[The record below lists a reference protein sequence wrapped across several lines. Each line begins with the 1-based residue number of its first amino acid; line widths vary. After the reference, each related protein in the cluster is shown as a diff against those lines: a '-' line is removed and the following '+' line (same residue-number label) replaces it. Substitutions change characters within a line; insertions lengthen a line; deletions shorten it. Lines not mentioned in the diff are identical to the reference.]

1 LSTIK
6 KLASQTA
13 VYGLSSIVGRLLNYL
28 LVPLYTNIFLP
39 AEYGVV
45 TDLYSY
51 VAFFAVLMTYGME
64 TAFFR
69 YTQKDT
75 IDPKTVYATSL
86 ISISS
91 TALIFLVLGY
101 IFIDKIALAL
111 KYQEHVWYIGCF
123 LIIIAID
130 AVTALPF
137 AKLRSENKALKFASI
152 RLINIFVNIGLNL
165 FFILLCPKWYQNNP
179 NLIASFYTPEIGVGY
194 IFISNLI
201 ASIITVIL
209 LLPQFKI
216 KLNFDKKLWNEL
228 IRYAFPLL
236 VVGLAGMVNETADRI
251 MLKYLL
257 PAGSNVMAETGIYGA
272 CYKISIIMTIF
283 IQTFRYA
290 AEPFFFSHAKNKG
303 AEQLYA
309 DVMNYFVIACAGIFL
324 ITLLYLDIVKF
335 FVGKNYWEG
344 LPIVPILL
352 LANWFLGIY
361 FNLTVW
367 YKLTNKTSY
376 GAGISLFGAALTII
390 FNMLLVPYLGYYGAA
405 LTTLICYGSMMVL
418 SFYQGQKHFPINYD
432 VKKIIGYIVFSIVLY
447 FISTLF
453 KDIDFVIKMLI
464 NTAILATFMLVV
476 YKIEKES
483 LMSLKR

>member
-1 LSTIK
+1 MSTIK

-28 LVPLYTNIFLP
+28 LIPLYTNIFLP
-39 AEYGVV
+39 EEYGVV

-51 VAFFAVLMTYGME
+51 VSFFAVLMTYGME

-69 YTQKDT
+69 YTQKENFEA
-75 IDPKTVYATSL
+75 KKVYATTL
-86 ISISS
+86 ISILT
-91 TALIFLVLGY
+91 TALIFLVVGY
-101 IFIDKIALAL
+101 IFIDKIAGWL
-111 KYQEHVWYIGCF
+111 KYKDHVWYILCF
-123 LIIIAID
+123 MFIIAFD
-130 AVTALPF
+130 AITAIPF
-137 AKLRSENKALKFASI
+137 AKLRSENKALKFATI
-152 RLINIFVNIGLNL
+152 RLVNIFVNIALNL
-165 FFILLCPKWYQNNP
+165 FFILLCPAWYQKNP
-179 NLIASFYTPEIGVGY
+179 DFVKHFYSPEIGVGY

-201 ASIITVIL
+201 ASVITVIL

-216 KLNFDKKLWNEL
+216 EFTFDKKLWNEL

-251 MLKYLL
+251 MLKYFL

-290 AEPFFFSHAKNKG
+290 AEPFFFSHSKNKG

-309 DVMNYFVIACAGIFL
+309 DVMKYFVIACAAIFL
-324 ITLLYLDIVKF
+324 VTLLYIDIVKF

-367 YKLTNKTSY
+367 YKLTNKTGY
-376 GAGISLFGAALTII
+376 GAGISIFGAILTIV
-390 FNMLLVPYLGYYGAA
+390 FNILLIPILGYYGAA
-405 LTTLICYGSMMVL
+405 LTTLICYTSMMIL

-432 VKKIIGYIVFSIVLY
+432 LKKNLGYIIFSMVLY
-447 FISTLF
+447 LLSRVFVDVELTL
-453 KDIDFVIKMLI
+453 KLII
-464 NTAILATFMLVV
+464 NTAIFAVFLIAVWRLEKKDLLAL
-476 YKIEKES
+476 
-483 LMSLKR
+483 RN

>member
-1 LSTIK
+1 LGTLK

-28 LVPLYTNIFLP
+28 LIPLYTNVFLP

-45 TDLYSY
+45 TELYSY

-69 YTQKDT
+69 FMQKENLE
-75 IDPKTVYATSL
+75 PKKVYATSL
-86 ISISS
+86 ISIGT
-91 TALIFLVLGY
+91 TALIFLVVGY
-101 IFIDKIALAL
+101 VFIDKIAEWL
-111 KYQEHVWYIGCF
+111 KYENHAWYLLCF
-123 LIIIAID
+123 MLIIAID
-130 AVTALPF
+130 AITALPF
-137 AKLRSENKALKFASI
+137 AKLRSENKALKFAAI
-152 RLINIFVNIGLNL
+152 RLVNIFVNIALNL
-165 FFILLCPKWYQNNP
+165 FFILLCPIWLEKNP
-179 NLIASFYTPEIGVGY
+179 SLVKHFYSPEIGVGY

-201 ASIITVIL
+201 ASFMTVLL

-216 KLNFDKKLWNEL
+216 KFDFDKTLWKEL

-309 DVMNYFVIACAGIFL
+309 DVMKYFVIACAAIFL

-367 YKLTNKTSY
+367 YKLTNKTGY
-376 GAGISLFGAALTII
+376 GAGISIFGAVLTIA
-390 FNMLLVPYLGYYGAA
+390 FNILLIPHLGYIGAA
-405 LTTLICYGSMMVL
+405 WTTLICYTSMMIL

-432 VKKIIGYIVFSIVLY
+432 VKKILGYIVLTITLYMLSNLFLEFEFVLKL
-447 FISTLF
+447 I
-453 KDIDFVIKMLI
+453 I
-464 NTAILATFMLVV
+464 NTAILSIFLIVV
-476 YKIEKES
+476 WLNEKNN
-483 LMSLKR
+483 LMTLKN

>member
-1 LSTIK
+1 MSTLK

-28 LVPLYTNIFLP
+28 LIPLYTNVFLP

-45 TDLYSY
+45 TELYSY
-51 VAFFAVLMTYGME
+51 VSFFAVLMTYGME

-69 YTQKDT
+69 YTQKDNL
-75 IDPKTVYATSL
+75 DAKKVYATTL
-86 ISISS
+86 ISILS
-91 TALIFLVLGY
+91 TAFIFLIVGY
-101 IFIDKIALAL
+101 IFNDKIAMWL
-111 KYQEHVWYIGCF
+111 KYENHTWYILCF
-123 LIIIAID
+123 MFIIAID

-137 AKLRSENKALKFASI
+137 AKLRSENKALKFAAI
-152 RLINIFVNIGLNL
+152 RLVNIFVNIALNL
-165 FFILLCPKWYQNNP
+165 FFILLCPVWFEKNP
-179 NLIASFYTPEIGVGY
+179 ELVKHFYNPEIGVGY

-201 ASIITVIL
+201 ASLITVLL

-216 KLNFDKKLWNEL
+216 KFDFDKKLWNEL

-257 PAGSNVMAETGIYGA
+257 PSGSNVMAETGIYGA

-309 DVMNYFVIACAGIFL
+309 DVMKYFVIACAAIFL
-324 ITLLYLDIVKF
+324 ITLLYLDVVKF

-367 YKLTNKTSY
+367 YKLTNKTGH
-376 GAGISLFGAALTII
+376 GAGISLFGALLTIV
-390 FNMLLVPYLGYYGAA
+390 FNILLIPHLGYIGAA
-405 LTTLICYGSMMVL
+405 WTTLICYASMMML

-432 VKKIIGYIVFSIVLY
+432 IKKILGYIVFSIVLY
-447 FISTLF
+447 LLSNLF
-453 KDIDFVIKMLI
+453 VDVDFALKLII
-464 NTAILATFMLVV
+464 NTAIFMVFLVV
-476 YKIEKES
+476 VWYKEKND
-483 LMSLKR
+483 LMALKN

>member
-1 LSTIK
+1 
-6 KLASQTA
+6 LASQTA

-28 LVPLYTNIFLP
+28 LIPLYTNVFLP

-45 TDLYSY
+45 TELYSY

-69 YTQKDT
+69 YVQNETFDAK
-75 IDPKTVYATSL
+75 KVYATSL
-86 ISISS
+86 LSILS
-91 TALIFLVLGY
+91 TAAFFLAVGY
-101 IFIDKIALAL
+101 IFVDKIAAWLR
-111 KYQEHVWYIGCF
+111 YENHTWYILCF
-123 LIIIAID
+123 MFIIAID
-130 AVTALPF
+130 AITALPF
-137 AKLRSENKALKFASI
+137 AKLRSENRALKFASI
-152 RLINIFVNIGLNL
+152 RLVNIFVNIALNL
-165 FFILLCPKWYQNNP
+165 FFILLCPIWYQKNP
-179 NLIASFYTPEIGVGY
+179 DFVKQFYNPEIGVGY
-194 IFISNLI
+194 IFISNLM

-216 KLNFDKKLWNEL
+216 KFDFDKTLWKEL

-236 VVGLAGMVNETADRI
+236 LVGLAGMVNETADRI

-257 PAGSNVMAETGIYGA
+257 PDGSNVMAETGIYGA

-309 DVMNYFVIACAGIFL
+309 DVMKYCVIACAAIFL

-344 LPIVPILL
+344 LSIVPILL

-376 GAGISLFGAALTII
+376 GAGISIFGAILTIV
-390 FNMLLVPYLGYYGAA
+390 FNILLIPHLGYYGAA
-405 LTTLICYGSMMVL
+405 LTTLICYTSMMIF
-418 SFYQGQKHFPINYD
+418 SFYQGQKHFPINYE
-432 VKKIIGYIVFSIVLY
+432 VKKILGYIFFSIALY
-447 FISTLF
+447 LLSRLF
-453 KDIDFVIKMLI
+453 VDMPLNIKLVI
-464 NTAILATFMLVV
+464 NTSLLIVFAAVV
-476 YKIEKES
+476 WRIEKS
-483 LMSLKR
+483 NFIALKN

>member
-1 LSTIK
+1 MSTLK

-28 LVPLYTNIFLP
+28 LIPLYTNVFLP

-45 TDLYSY
+45 TELYSY
-51 VAFFAVLMTYGME
+51 VSFFAVLMTYGME

-69 YTQKDT
+69 YTQKDNL
-75 IDPKTVYATSL
+75 DVKKVYATTL
-86 ISISS
+86 ISILS
-91 TALIFLVLGY
+91 TAFIFLIVGY
-101 IFIDKIALAL
+101 IFNDKIAFWL
-111 KYQEHVWYIGCF
+111 KYENHTWYILCF
-123 LIIIAID
+123 MFIIAID

-137 AKLRSENKALKFASI
+137 AKLRSENKALKFATI
-152 RLINIFVNIGLNL
+152 RLVNIFVNIALNL
-165 FFILLCPKWYQNNP
+165 FFILLCPVWFEKNP
-179 NLIASFYTPEIGVGY
+179 DLVKHFYNPEIGVGY

-201 ASIITVIL
+201 ASLITVIL
-209 LLPQFKI
+209 LIPQFKI
-216 KLNFDKKLWNEL
+216 KFDFDKKLWNEL

-309 DVMNYFVIACAGIFL
+309 DVMKYFVIACAAIFL
-324 ITLLYLDIVKF
+324 ITLLYLDVVKF
-335 FVGKNYWEG
+335 FVGENYWEG

-367 YKLTNKTSY
+367 YKLTNKTGH
-376 GAGISLFGAALTII
+376 GAGISLFGALLTIV
-390 FNMLLVPYLGYYGAA
+390 FNMLLIPHLGYIGAA
-405 LTTLICYGSMMVL
+405 WTTLICYASMMML

-432 VKKIIGYIVFSIVLY
+432 IKKILGYIVFSIVLY
-447 FISTLF
+447 LLSNLF
-453 KDIDFVIKMLI
+453 VDVDFALKLII
-464 NTAILATFMLVV
+464 NTAIFMVFLVV
-476 YKIEKES
+476 VWYKEKND
-483 LMSLKR
+483 LMALKN